1 MEQQSP
7 STESRGSQRA
17 RGVLVRGRTFMSSST
32 KGILHFFSWL
42 LLLSSQQGN
51 WERILLAQTGV
62 THLIT
67 PKWGLLFC
75 LFSRNNTRLPY
86 KGVSVKISVSLVCF
100 GAPWTGNLPTSPN
113 QLPKDTFFNFWKA
126 FFLEQQYSNLHLHR
140 TCLAEKCSQG
150 LLSSFTEPWEA
161 GTQDMP
167 SLRRRQSAL
176 RRTESF
182 AQEQAG
188 CSLSRK
194 TLLSSPVRTQS
205 YRGAVPTK
213 KQPLFPKIFP
223 PSGSG
228 YSVLLEHL
236 WHSSLHYISFFA
248 QGCTRH
254 KTWEVLHLPSRK
266 IKHFFYNTVEKV
278 KKKQS
283 DRLGIQSDA
292 AQECKTW
299 YDDCST
305 MLP

>member
-1 MEQQSP
+1 
-7 STESRGSQRA
+7 
-17 RGVLVRGRTFMSSST
+17 
-32 KGILHFFSWL
+32 
-42 LLLSSQQGN
+42 
-51 WERILLAQTGV
+51 
-62 THLIT
+62 
-67 PKWGLLFC
+67 
-75 LFSRNNTRLPY
+75 
-86 KGVSVKISVSLVCF
+86 
-100 GAPWTGNLPTSPN
+100 
-113 QLPKDTFFNFWKA
+113 
-126 FFLEQQYSNLHLHR
+126 
-140 TCLAEKCSQG
+140 
-150 LLSSFTEPWEA
+150 
-161 GTQDMP
+161 MP
-167 SLRRRQSAL
+167 SLRRRQSAP

-228 YSVLLEHL
+228 NSVLLEHL
-236 WHSSLHYISFFA
+236 WHSSLHYISSFS
-248 QGCTRH
+248 QRCTRH

-305 MLP
+305 MLPQSMEDLMGDSHITIFITMTNKSVVNATKNITQAECFYTKETTEVTAPQ